1 LGGAERLPYGAF
13 TPPYRN
19 TIDKLP
25 AFCRAAGVIKPTPDS
40 HIRFEVWM
48 PAFNWN
54 GKFLGVHRSTAH

>member
-25 AFCRAAGVIKPTPDS
+25 AFCRVAGVIKPTPYS
-40 HIRFEVWM
+40 HIRFE
-48 PAFNWN
+48 A
-54 GKFLGVHRSTAH
+54 